1 MLCLENDHLYLHDLQ
16 EGRKMTVKQISYCK
30 WDINRTASKV
40 PKITVCGRFTIVHE
54 ETEKVEDKSHCFLK
68 IYPASIKTY
77 ILLFGKRKEK
87 NALN

>member
-1 MLCLENDHLYLHDLQ
+1 
-16 EGRKMTVKQISYCK
+16 MTVKQISYCK